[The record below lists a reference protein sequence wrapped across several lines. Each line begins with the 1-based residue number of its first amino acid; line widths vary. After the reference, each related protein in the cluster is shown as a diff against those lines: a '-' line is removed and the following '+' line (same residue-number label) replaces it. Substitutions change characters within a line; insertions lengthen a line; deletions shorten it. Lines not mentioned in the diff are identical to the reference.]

1 MQRVINFSKYGNNV
15 LIVSVILT
23 LIGLIYTFF
32 YHGGYNWGIDFSS
45 RVNINLSIEKSDIKE
60 NEIKRIFSPIYKTLD
75 VKSIFSP
82 DENENKSEF
91 SIMVKSDIIDY
102 AFKTEVQKTIMDE
115 LKKAFN
121 ANIEVLD
128 SYFIDSSF
136 SYTLRIKSIFLVLGT
151 FTLILIYIAL
161 RFKLS
166 YAIASI
172 LSIFHDIF
180 FIVAFLGV
188 FRIEINSYIIVA
200 ILTIIGYSLNDT
212 IIIFDRIRDNVKR
225 LTDSAFLNILNIS
238 ISQTLSRTVLTSVTT
253 FVAVFSIYV
262 FTEGSI
268 KDFSLVF
275 MVGVIVGTYSSVF
288 IASPILLK
296 LYKKIK

>member
-1 MQRVINFSKYGNNV
+1 MQRVINFLKYGSNV

-32 YHGGYNWGIDFSS
+32 YHGGYNWGIDFSP

-60 NEIKRIFSPIYKTLD
+60 NEIKRIFSPLYKSLE
-75 VKSIFSP
+75 VNSIFSP
-82 DENENKSEF
+82 NNNKSEF
-91 SIMVKSDIIDY
+91 SIMVKSDVIDY

-115 LKKAFN
+115 LKKTFN
-121 ANIEVLD
+121 VNIEVLD

-136 SYTLRIKSIFLVLGT
+136 SSTLRIKSIFLVLGT
-151 FTLILIYIAL
+151 FALILIYITL

-172 LSIFHDIF
+172 LSTFHDIF
-180 FIVAFLGV
+180 FIVAFLGA

-225 LTDSAFLNILNIS
+225 LTDNTFLNVLNIS

-262 FTEGSI
+262 FTEGPI

-288 IASPILLK
+288 IASPILLN

>member
-1 MQRVINFSKYGNNV
+1 MQRVINFSKYGSNF
-15 LIVSVILT
+15 LIVSTVLILV
-23 LIGLIYTFF
+23 GLIYTFF

-45 RVNINLSIEKSDIKE
+45 RVNINLAIEKSNIKE
-60 NEIKRIFSPIYKTLD
+60 NEIKEIFSPIYKTLD
-75 VKSIFSP
+75 VNSIFSP
-82 DENENKSEF
+82 DQNKSEF
-91 SIMVKSDIIDY
+91 SIMVKSDVIDY
-102 AFKTEVQKTIMDE
+102 AFKTEVQKTILDK
-115 LKKAFN
+115 LKETFD

-136 SYTLRIKSIFLVLGT
+136 SSTLRIRSIFLVLGT
-151 FTLILIYIAL
+151 FILILIYITL

-225 LTDSAFLNILNIS
+225 LTDNTFLNVLNIS

-288 IASPILLK
+288 IASPILLN

>member
-1 MQRVINFSKYGNNV
+1 MQRVINFLKYGSNV

-32 YHGGYNWGIDFSS
+32 YHGGYNWGIDFSP

-60 NEIKRIFSPIYKTLD
+60 NEIKRIFSPLYKALE
-75 VKSIFSP
+75 VNSIFSP
-82 DENENKSEF
+82 NNNKSEF
-91 SIMVKSDIIDY
+91 SIMVKSDVIDY

-115 LKKAFN
+115 LKKTFN
-121 ANIEVLD
+121 VNIEVLD

-136 SYTLRIKSIFLVLGT
+136 SSTLRIKSIFLVLGT
-151 FTLILIYIAL
+151 FALILIYITL

-172 LSIFHDIF
+172 LSTFHDIF
-180 FIVAFLGV
+180 FIVAFLGA

-212 IIIFDRIRDNVKR
+212 IIIFDRIRDNVRR
-225 LTDSAFLNILNIS
+225 LTDNTFLNVLNIS

-262 FTEGSI
+262 FTEGPI
-268 KDFSLVF
+268 KDFSLIF

-288 IASPILLK
+288 IASPILLN